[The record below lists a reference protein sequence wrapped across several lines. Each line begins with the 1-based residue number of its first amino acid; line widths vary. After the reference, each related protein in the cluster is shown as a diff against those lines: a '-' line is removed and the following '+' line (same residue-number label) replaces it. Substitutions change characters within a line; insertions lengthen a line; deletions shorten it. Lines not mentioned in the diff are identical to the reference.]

1 MPGLAHA
8 ADCVSVRQDDVAIV
22 QRPDCGDLKLVQRKH
37 DLAGATWIEFVS
49 PTGPGEWRYNDW
61 IKRQVATLHL
71 EKPLEIA
78 PERRREDRFA
88 VRSFYR
94 SDRLISARYQ
104 HAAWNGGL
112 ADAIYSSINVD
123 IRRWTLLS
131 PDDLVS
137 LGGAANA
144 CWGQFDL
151 EKKRGGAFAAA
162 WPIER
167 PWVDGD
173 FEVRRT
179 GFAMR
184 DMIGPVVIDPE
195 PSKERS
201 RRVFVAVLNDQ
212 SRWSFSEQGASI
224 DFGDLLGPGRGS
236 FFCTLKT
243 AELKEIARPGVAV
256 PP

>member
-1 MPGLAHA
+1 MPGAAHA
-8 ADCVSVRQDDVAIV
+8 ADCISVREDDVAIV
-22 QRPDCGDLKLVQRKH
+22 KRPDCGDLKLIQRRQ
-37 DLAGATWIEFVS
+37 DLAGATWVEFVS

-61 IKRQVATLHL
+61 IQRQVATFTL
-71 EKPLEIA
+71 EKPLKIA
-78 PERRREDRFA
+78 PDPRHDNRFA
-88 VRSFYR
+88 IRSFYR
-94 SDRLISARYQ
+94 SDRLISARYR
-104 HAAWNGGL
+104 HATCC
-112 ADAIYSSINVD
+112 DAKDALYSSINVD
-123 IRRWTLLS
+123 ITRWTLLS

-167 PWVDGD
+167 LWVDGD
-173 FEVRRT
+173 FEVHRM

-195 PSKERS
+195 PSKARS

-224 DFGDLLGPGRGS
+224 DFGDLMGPGSGP
-236 FFCTLKT
+236 FFCTLQT
-243 AELKEIARPGVAV
+243 AELKAIARPGVAV